1 MVKHMLAMTA
11 WHRDSFN
18 GFPIGEGYDP
28 VVHEFDFM
36 KEGGVVY
43 DAGGVKITHWPTS
56 HTKDG
61 ATSYRLDWSG
71 RSICIT
77 GDNRPNSLMIKYCKG
92 VDMLIS
98 EVQNAAV
105 SLSSKALGMPA
116 AMTANTIDTSHTP
129 A

>member
-1 MVKHMLAMTA
+1 MLAMTA

-56 HTKDG
+56 HT
-61 ATSYRLDWSG
+61 APSG
-71 RSICIT
+71 LRR
-77 GDNRPNSLMIKYCKG
+77 DQR
-92 VDMLIS
+92 D
-98 EVQNAAV
+98 
-105 SLSSKALGMPA
+105 
-116 AMTANTIDTSHTP
+116 H
-129 A
+129 